1 MEIVIGLP
9 TTPSPLSSSRTS
21 TDPPSRS
28 RWWTQLQSLFLRR
41 KELTKNEKLALHK
54 LNLYVMFTVFPVFT
68 ITVIFLGIR
77 LPHCHANFSV
87 ESISVTPS
95 SSSTWWHVD
104 FLVENPNSSS
114 CLVYYNGHNVQ
125 AKVGSLNAAVLETS
139 RRDDSSGRHTS
150 FLVDLATE
158 GNHSHVFAASPR
170 GFELELKLSA
180 KDYLSVG
187 HFEIRCQNLTIG
199 YEKIRCYSSFQRT
212 RFECC

>member
-139 RRDDSSGRHTS
+139 P
-150 FLVDLATE
+150 
-158 GNHSHVFAASPR
+158 SPR